1 MAELVSVEWRSI
13 SFPQEVENIL
23 NNNMTH
29 RTQLEDMTEMIKL
42 VPYGCWQFKVVIQ
55 STGMGII

>member
-1 MAELVSVEWRSI
+1 MAELISVEWRNI

-29 RTQLEDMTEMIKL
+29 RTQLEDMIEMIKL
-42 VPYGCWQFKVVIQ
+42 VPYG
-55 STGMGII
+55 GGR